1 MNPLP
6 LDHIRLLHIEAGVDE
21 SPIRCRLVTTSL
33 EASPP
38 YEALSYTWGSTE
50 QDSTIT
56 CDDVPLLVTQNLY
69 DAIKYLRNPEH
80 ERIMWID
87 AVCINQRHDQERTEQ
102 VGIMKDIY
110 AKASRVVIWL
120 GKETSEDKAAFSILN
135 RFNEIFAKYG
145 LVDIGPY
152 PDESLGLPSYYD
164 PQWLAL
170 VRLFQRE
177 WFQRIWV
184 VQEATV
190 CQLGRLS
197 LVPLSHPVHR
207 MLIIRKPRWHGNRL
221 LFVGTIQLVGLTFPM
236 LLYVFDITVTSGPTQ
251 LTFTCQKCRVFPAS
265 SMSIT

>member
-21 SPIRCRLVTTSL
+21 SPIRYRLVTTSL

-38 YEALSYTWGSTE
+38 YEALSYTWGSIE
-50 QDSTIT
+50 QGSTIT
-56 CDDVPLLVTQNLY
+56 CDDVPLFVTQNLY

-87 AVCINQRHDQERTEQ
+87 AVCINQKHDQERTEQ

-135 RFNEIFAKYG
+135 RFKEIFAKNG
-145 LVDIGPY
+145 LYDIGPY
-152 PDESLGLPSYYD
+152 PDQSLGFPSFYD

-190 CQLGRLS
+190 CQFYRLS
-197 LVPLSHPVHR
+197 LIHL
-207 MLIIRKPRWHGNRL
+207 LIPSKE
-221 LFVGTIQLVGLTFPM
+221 
-236 LLYVFDITVTSGPTQ
+236 
-251 LTFTCQKCRVFPAS
+251 C
-265 SMSIT
+265 

>member
-1 MNPLP
+1 MDPLP
-6 LDHIRLLHIEAGVDE
+6 PDHIRLLHIEAGVDD

-38 YEALSYTWGSTE
+38 YEALSYTWGSIE

-56 CDDVPLLVTQNLY
+56 CDDIPLFVTQNLY
-69 DAIKYLRNPEH
+69 DAIQYLCNPEH

-102 VGIMKDIY
+102 VGIMKNIY

-120 GKETSEDKAAFSILN
+120 GRETSEDKLAFSMLN
-135 RFNEIFAKYG
+135 RFKELFAKYG
-145 LVDIGPY
+145 LVDFGPF
-152 PDESLGLPSYYD
+152 PDQSLGFPHNTD
-164 PQWLAL
+164 PEWPAL

-190 CQLGRLS
+190 CQL
-197 LVPLSHPVHR
+197 
-207 MLIIRKPRWHGNRL
+207 
-221 LFVGTIQLVGLTFPM
+221 
-236 LLYVFDITVTSGPTQ
+236 
-251 LTFTCQKCRVFPAS
+251 CRVSLYPS
-265 SMSIT
+265 SNLAQRILTMRKLDGT